1 MKISELLKGKNKE
14 SQKQLDKLFC
24 SIGDDPRILWY
35 PSAGDDYRDISE
47 LSNANIDRNNIKGRI
62 NIATDYEITELPDI
76 FVHTDYFKRWAKLR
90 QGEIFNDD
98 NTGKDDKT
106 RVTIENLYELQFNN
120 GLNINYNVNE
130 DFVSFPEEA
139 PKSPEIYLLD
149 VRINSDT
156 LGEIRKPVFYF
167 LFENINFLQEV
178 LLKNR
183 INISHIVKV
192 REGCGFGGNKQSI
205 TVAYAF
211 LSVLNTKYL
220 IIDNET
226 HFDFHLFMRLER
238 ELNIP
243 VMDYEL
249 EELEP
254 VRQIIT
260 PIRWSDLDINIFKVI
275 SGREELTRDRIEEI
289 LKPLEERWHKEMS
302 D

>member
-47 LSNANIDRNNIKGRI
+47 LSNANIDRNNIRGRI

-130 DFVSFPEEA
+130 DFVVFPEEA

-167 LFENINFLQEV
+167 LFENINFLEEV
-178 LLKNR
+178 LLRNR

-192 REGCGFGGNKQSI
+192 REGCAMGGNKKSI

-220 IIDNET
+220 IIDNHVED
-226 HFDFHLFMRLER
+226 FDFDLFMELKR
-238 ELNIP
+238 ELKRIGIP
-243 VMDYEL
+243 VMDYKL

-254 VRQIIT
+254 RPRIHWSGKEVR
-260 PIRWSDLDINIFKVI
+260 IFKVI
-275 SGREELTRDRIEEI
+275 GRGERLTRDRIEEI

>member
-47 LSNANIDRNNIKGRI
+47 LSNANIDRNNIRGRI

-130 DFVSFPEEA
+130 DFVVFPEEA

-167 LFENINFLQEV
+167 LFENINFLEEV
-178 LLKNR
+178 LLRNR

-192 REGCGFGGNKQSI
+192 REGCAMGGNKKSI

-220 IIDNET
+220 IIDNHVED
-226 HFDFHLFMRLER
+226 FDFDLFMELKR
-238 ELNIP
+238 ELKRIGIP
-243 VMDYEL
+243 VMDYKL

-254 VRQIIT
+254 RPRIHWSGKEVR
-260 PIRWSDLDINIFKVI
+260 IFKVI
-275 SGREELTRDRIEEI
+275 GRGERLTRDRMEEI
-289 LKPLEERWHKEMS
+289 LKPLE
-302 D
+302 

>member
-1 MKISELLKGKNKE
+1 MKISELLKGENRE

-47 LSNANIDRNNIKGRI
+47 LSNANIDRNNIRGRI

-130 DFVSFPEEA
+130 DFVVFPEEA

-167 LFENINFLQEV
+167 LFENINFLEEV
-178 LLKNR
+178 LLRNR

-192 REGCGFGGNKQSI
+192 REGCAMGGNKKSI

-220 IIDNET
+220 IIDNHVED
-226 HFDFHLFMRLER
+226 FDFDLFMELKR
-238 ELNIP
+238 ELKRIGIP
-243 VMDYEL
+243 VMDYKL

-254 VRQIIT
+254 RPRIHWSGKEVR
-260 PIRWSDLDINIFKVI
+260 IFKVI
-275 SGREELTRDRIEEI
+275 GRGERLTRDRMEEI
-289 LKPLEERWHKEMS
+289 LKPLE
-302 D
+302 

>member
-1 MKISELLKGKNKE
+1 MKISELLKGENRE

-24 SIGDDPRILWY
+24 SIGDNPRILWY

-130 DFVSFPEEA
+130 DFVVFPEEA

-167 LFENINFLQEV
+167 LFENINFLEEV
-178 LLKNR
+178 LLRNR

-192 REGCGFGGNKQSI
+192 REGCAMGGNKKSI

-220 IIDNET
+220 IIDNHVED
-226 HFDFHLFMRLER
+226 FDFDLFMELKR
-238 ELNIP
+238 ELKRIGIP
-243 VMDYEL
+243 VMDYKL

-254 VRQIIT
+254 RPRIHWSGKEVR
-260 PIRWSDLDINIFKVI
+260 IFKVI
-275 SGREELTRDRIEEI
+275 GRGERLTRDRMEEI
-289 LKPLEERWHKEMS
+289 LKPLE
-302 D
+302 

>member
-1 MKISELLKGKNKE
+1 MKISELLKGENRE

-24 SIGDDPRILWY
+24 SIGDNPRILWY

-47 LSNANIDRNNIKGRI
+47 LSNANIDRNNIRGRI

-192 REGCGFGGNKQSI
+192 REGCAMGGNKKSI

-220 IIDNET
+220 IIDNHVED
-226 HFDFHLFMRLER
+226 FDFDLFMELKR
-238 ELNIP
+238 ELKRIGIP
-243 VMDYEL
+243 VMDYKL

-254 VRQIIT
+254 RPRIHWSGKEVR
-260 PIRWSDLDINIFKVI
+260 IFKVI
-275 SGREELTRDRIEEI
+275 GRGERLTRDRMEEI
-289 LKPLEERWHKEMS
+289 LKPLE
-302 D
+302 